1 MGLAVK
7 LMDLIMFMDACKH
20 SCYLTLHWYEAGHDC

>member
-7 LMDLIMFMDACKH
+7 LMDLIMFMDYG
-20 SCYLTLHWYEAGHDC
+20 YLTLHWYEAGHDC